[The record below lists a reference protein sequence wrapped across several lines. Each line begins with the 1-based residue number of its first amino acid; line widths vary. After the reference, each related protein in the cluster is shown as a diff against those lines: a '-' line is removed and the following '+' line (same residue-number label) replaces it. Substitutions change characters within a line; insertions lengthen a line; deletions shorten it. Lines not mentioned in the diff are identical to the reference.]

1 MSRIE
6 LKMFIREECANSSMW
21 TLAKKDT
28 QQHAWP
34 SACCLDLL
42 KEGAD
47 PETDL
52 IIVKQIE

>member
-1 MSRIE
+1 
-6 LKMFIREECANSSMW
+6 MFIREECANSSMW